1 MKKFRRGQIWL
12 VNFDPSFG
20 HEYKKV
26 RPALIIQQQKYL
38 ISSTLLTVIPISSKI
53 ANPTELD
60 IIVKKD
66 TQNRLM
72 KDSLI
77 KTKQISSFDKRR
89 FIKLIGTI
97 KDDILEKVDK
107 NIHLF
112 LFGTQQIKLDK
123 TVDTK

>member
-1 MKKFRRGQIWL
+1 MKKFQRGQIWL

-20 HEYKKV
+20 HEYRKF
-26 RPALIIQQQKYL
+26 RPALIIQQQKYVT
-38 ISSTLLTVIPISSKI
+38 SGNLLTVIPVSSKI
-53 ANPTELD
+53 ASPTELD
-60 IIVKKD
+60 ITLKKD
-66 TQNRLM
+66 IQNRLM

-97 KDDILEKVDK
+97 SEEILRNVDK

-112 LFGTQQIKLDK
+112 LFGTQQTKFDK
-123 TVDTK
+123 TDET